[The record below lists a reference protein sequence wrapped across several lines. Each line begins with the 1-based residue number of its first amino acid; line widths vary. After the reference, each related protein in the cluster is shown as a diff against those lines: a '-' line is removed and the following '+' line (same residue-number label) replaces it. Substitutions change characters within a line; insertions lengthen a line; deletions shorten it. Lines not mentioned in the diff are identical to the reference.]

1 MKSAVFRRN
10 TKGIRE
16 RDISYCERIESV
28 SQMIRRQFKSTPL
41 YALANPFNLR
51 HLQFSN
57 SPAC

>member
-10 TKGIRE
+10 REGIRE
-16 RDISYCERIESV
+16 RDIFYCERTQSV
-28 SQMIRRQFKSTPL
+28 GQMIRRQFKSTPWR
-41 YALANPFNLR
+41 ALANPFNLR